1 MNTSTYFSWSTEKT
15 TIQLHISEP
24 SFNSWFVSNT
34 NTTVS
39 MLTANR
45 VSVCTENEK
54 LLFSLHHISSP
65 LSPPS
70 DSSEADTPR
79 MPHSCWAPCFSVSL
93 APTPTHW
100 KVPPGV
106 TRTKAS
112 LELSWDAAA
121 SSCVGAEM
129 TQVNM
134 CSSPTEVPLF
144 VFPAVPV
151 RIQSNSV
158 HYYTI
163 QEQILHLYFTFHACL
178 ISRLFSTFSRWFG
191 CRWRWCVLATNQTV
205 LCHID
210 AWLYGK
216 TRIRYYIIHSLPN
229 EIPQWNSGFL
239 LSQWVSK
246 I

>member
-79 MPHSCWAPCFSVSL
+79 MPHSCCAPCFSVSL

-134 CSSPTEVPLF
+134 CSWGATLCVSSCSGPYSVKFCSLLHNTGTNITFIFHISCTPDF
-144 VFPAVPV
+144 QI
-151 RIQSNSV
+151 IQ
-158 HYYTI
+158 Y
-163 QEQILHLYFTFHACL
+163 ILQM
-178 ISRLFSTFSRWFG
+178 I
-191 CRWRWCVLATNQTV
+191 
-205 LCHID
+205 
-210 AWLYGK
+210 WL
-216 TRIRYYIIHSLPN
+216 
-229 EIPQWNSGFL
+229 
-239 LSQWVSK
+239 
-246 I
+246 